1 MSRRSAD
8 PITVFPSPRSR
19 MGAQGAEALTEA
31 ELLALVLRS
40 GDTRSSAHQIALR
53 VLGRCGGLPGLA
65 RSSRAELMRIAG
77 VGEAKSAAL
86 LATLELGRRLHA
98 GRLVRGSSIGG
109 PADVFRHF
117 HPILRHVGQECFIVL
132 LLDGR
137 QRVLGKRVISRGTLT
152 ASLVHP
158 REVFRPALAACAASL
173 VLVHNHPSGDPTPS
187 SEDRAVTQRLVEA
200 GELLGVRVVDHI
212 VVAEEGF
219 VSLRDEGMLG
229 SAAGPARRQGAKSG
243 VKPAS

>member
-8 PITVFPSPRSR
+8 PIAIFPSPRSR
-19 MGAQGAEALTEA
+19 MSAQGAEALTEA

-40 GDTRSSAHQIALR
+40 GDTHASAHQIALR
-53 VLGRCGGLPGLA
+53 VLGRCGGLLGLA

-98 GRLVRGSSIGG
+98 KRLVRGSSIGG

-117 HPILRHVGQECFIVL
+117 HPILRHACQECFIVL

-137 QRVLGKRVISRGTLT
+137 QRVLGKQVISRGTLT

-187 SEDRAVTQRLVEA
+187 AEDRAVTQRLVEA

-212 VVAEEGF
+212 VVAEGGF
-219 VSLRDEGMLG
+219 VSLRDEGLLG
-229 SAAGPARRQGAKSG
+229 EPPGPRAGRAQEVG
-243 VKPAS
+243 

>member
-8 PITVFPSPRSR
+8 PVTIFPSPRSR
-19 MGAQGAEALTEA
+19 LSAQGVEALTEA

-40 GDTRSSAHQIALR
+40 GNTQSSAHRIALR
-53 VLGRCGGLPGLA
+53 VLGHCGGLIGLA
-65 RSSRAELMRIAG
+65 RSSRAELMRIGG
-77 VGEAKSAAL
+77 VGEASSAAL

-98 GRLVRGSSIGG
+98 KRLVRGSSISG
-109 PADVFRHF
+109 PSDVFRHF
-117 HPILRHVGQECFIVL
+117 HPILRHACQECFIVL

-137 QRVLGKRVISRGTLT
+137 QRVLGKQVISRGTLT

-187 SEDRAVTQRLVEA
+187 AEDRAVTQRLVEA

-212 VVAEEGF
+212 VVAEGGF
-219 VSLRDEGMLG
+219 VSLRDEGLLG
-229 SAAGPARRQGAKSG
+229 EPPGPRAGRAQEVG
-243 VKPAS
+243 